1 MPVIFAEVNTTPPLA
16 RPVATPTVAD
26 VDALLKAFAD
36 PTRLRIL
43 NVLAAGELCVCD
55 VVEILALP
63 QPTVSR
69 HLGVLRRE
77 GLVEAAR
84 EWKYAHYRLAAPASA
99 VHRSLVGCVRACFAG
114 IASLDA
120 ERAAAESRVGRRR
133 ADPC

>member
-1 MPVIFAEVNTTPPLA
+1 MTTLPVLPPDA
-16 RPVATPTVAD
+16 PSVAD
-26 VDALLKAFAD
+26 LEALFRAFAD

-77 GLVEAAR
+77 GLVEVAR
-84 EWKYAHYRLAAPASA
+84 EWKWAHYRLAASA
-99 VHRSLVGCVRACFAG
+99 GPVHGSLVACVRSCFAG
-114 IASLDA
+114 IASLDEERA
-120 ERAAAESRVGRRR
+120 RAAARVRERAA
-133 ADPC
+133 DPC